1 MKPLVFLG
9 DTLEQLRGFPLP
21 AQAIAGFQLDR
32 VQRGIA
38 PEDWKPMAS
47 IGAGVREI
55 RVREI
60 SGAFRV
66 VYLATLPNAVYVLHA
81 FRKTT
86 QKTANKDITLATLRL
101 GDLIRSRA

>member
-1 MKPLVFLG
+1 
-9 DTLEQLRGFPLP
+9 
-21 AQAIAGFQLDR
+21 
-32 VQRGIA
+32 
-38 PEDWKPMAS
+38 MAS

-86 QKTANKDITLATLRL
+86 QKTANRDIALATHRL
-101 GDLIRSRA
+101 GYLMRNRA